1 MFAKDLTSNIYFSTR
16 RVIRK
21 IKNVFRW
28 LPIIWRDENWDHYYI
43 YEVLKWKIQFM
54 SEAIRKNGI
63 HTCAEYNANRMMLA
77 VRLIEKVQNEYY
89 LMELINVD
97 EITKEQIEKGIAKH
111 DKAKRILF
119 KLLENY
125 SERWWD

>member
-1 MFAKDLTSNIYFSTR
+1 
-16 RVIRK
+16 
-21 IKNVFRW
+21 
-28 LPIIWRDENWDHYYI
+28 
-43 YEVLKWKIQFM
+43 M

-63 HTCAEYNANRMMLA
+63 HTCAEYNADRMMLA